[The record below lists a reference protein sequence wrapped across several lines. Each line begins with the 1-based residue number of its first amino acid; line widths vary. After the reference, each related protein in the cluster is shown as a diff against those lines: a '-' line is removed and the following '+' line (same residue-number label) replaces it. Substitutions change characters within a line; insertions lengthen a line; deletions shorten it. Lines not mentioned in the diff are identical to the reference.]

1 MAPVTFAAV
10 IVPLLVWTGA
20 CSSAMDGEGTP
31 TSPSGNSPA
40 YEPPIL
46 QDSMSG
52 RISAVGSAPCPNA
65 FARSVHPNYYTQGTG
80 RCVVFQRTSVTA
92 GIVKAALTWPDHR
105 VDIDL
110 VLNDGVGTNFAQAI
124 GGNICCH
131 RLEAFVN
138 AGTTYSF
145 IVHLQGIDTFFTAG
159 GGVYSG
165 EVATT
170 FTIDVERP
178 R

>member
-1 MAPVTFAAV
+1 M
-10 IVPLLVWTGA
+10 
-20 CSSAMDGEGTP
+20 SS
-31 TSPSGNSPA
+31 
-40 YEPPIL
+40 
-46 QDSMSG
+46 
-52 RISAVGSAPCPNA
+52 RISALSSPPCPSS
-65 FARSVHPNYYTQGTG
+65 FVRSVHPNYYNDGSG

-92 GIVKAALTWPDHR
+92 GIVKASLQWPDHR

-110 VLNDGVGTNFAQAI
+110 VLNDGVATNFAQSI

-145 IVHLQGIDTFFTAG
+145 IVHLQGIDTFFRAG
-159 GGVYSG
+159 GGIFAG

-170 FTIDVERP
+170 FTIEVERP

>member
-1 MAPVTFAAV
+1 
-10 IVPLLVWTGA
+10 
-20 CSSAMDGEGTP
+20 
-31 TSPSGNSPA
+31 
-40 YEPPIL
+40 
-46 QDSMSG
+46 MSG
-52 RISAVGSAPCPNA
+52 RISALTSPACPIA
-65 FARSVHPNYYTQGTG
+65 FTRSVHPNYYTQGTG

-92 GIVKAALTWPDHR
+92 GIVKANMQWPDHR

-145 IVHLQGIDTFFTAG
+145 IVHLQGVDTFFTAG
-159 GGVYSG
+159 GGIFTG